1 MDAKR
6 CRTNNSGESVRD
18 LQLLVERGKQLHD
31 EVVFECLSVMVSTMR
46 RMLRRG
52 WHLTL
57 PDRSLRTLAKDA
69 G

>member
-6 CRTNNSGESVRD
+6 CRPNKSGESVRD

-31 EVVFECLSVMVSTMR
+31 EVVFEGLSAMVAAVGKV
-46 RMLRRG
+46 LRRW
-52 WHLTL
+52 WHLIIS
-57 PDRSLRTLAKDA
+57 DRSLRTLAKDA